1 MTHPAPHP
9 AHSAPADA
17 VRAATSASAPT
28 AEQLLRLLGIHA
40 RLGDARSAVIMRIAA
55 PGRVDA
61 VALWHA
67 HPLAAS
73 DDDAWLADAAELAAG
88 ATHAS
93 VHPGAG
99 APLAVVPL
107 GIIGEP
113 AAAAVFR
120 LAPASDAELAQH
132 LDRLCLGAVVLWAH
146 RAASARVA
154 VPALPAER
162 LARAIELAAVVNRG
176 SRLREVGAA
185 LVHELAGALRAERVL
200 LGIVRPGARGWIR
213 LEHISGI
220 DRVKRSMGVVAPVEA
235 AMEECAEQDQEIVVP
250 EDAGATVISRAH
262 HALSSHLQNAAVASL
277 PIRTADP
284 ADPVAGVL
292 TVQHAPGAAIS
303 LDEIAFVRLVL
314 ELVAPHIADT
324 RARSGPLTARL
335 DRAARRAFGRII
347 GPEHALAKIAAI
359 ILMLALLASVLV
371 QRTEWIAAPVTILPH
386 EARILAAPVEA
397 TLLSIAVEPGER
409 VIAGAT
415 VLGRLDDSAV
425 RLELAEVE
433 ARARALE
440 QAEVA
445 ARGRGETADAS
456 IAAAQREEV
465 EARIDLLRDRI
476 ERLTII
482 APIDGVVIRAPER
495 RTIGGLVRPGDA
507 LFEVADTLTLRF
519 EAGVPV
525 RWIGEV
531 DNGTR
536 GRLTLTGAPGDILE
550 VAVAR
555 VEPVVRTTESGAPGD
570 RFLATGTFRTPSP
583 EVTVGMRGVIRLD
596 VGRAPVLEIWTRSIA
611 DAVRAWGWW

>member
-1 MTHPAPHP
+1 MTHAAPHHPQPPP
-9 AHSAPADA
+9 AEA

-28 AEQLLRLLGIHA
+28 AEQLLSLLGIHA
-40 RLGDARSAVIMRIAA
+40 RLGEARSAAIMRLAA

-67 HPLAAS
+67 HPHAGA
-73 DDDAWLADAAELAAG
+73 DDDAWLADAAELAAA
-88 ATHAS
+88 ATHPS
-93 VHPGAG
+93 IHPGAG
-99 APLAVVPL
+99 APIAVVPL

-120 LAPASDAELAQH
+120 LASAPDAELALR

-146 RAASARVA
+146 RAASARIA

-162 LARAIELAAVVNRG
+162 LARAIELAAIVNRG
-176 SRLREVGAA
+176 PRLREVGAS
-185 LVHELAGALRAERVL
+185 LVHELAGAIRAERVL

-213 LEHISGI
+213 LEHISGV
-220 DRVKRSMGVVAPVEA
+220 DRVKRSMALVAPAEA
-235 AMEECAEQDQEIVVP
+235 AMEECAEQDQEVLVP
-250 EDAGATVISRAH
+250 EEPSATVISRAH
-262 HALSSHLQNAAVASL
+262 HALASHFQGAAVASV

-314 ELVAPHIADT
+314 ELVAPHVADT
-324 RARSGPLTARL
+324 RARSGPIAARL
-335 DRAARRAFGRII
+335 ERAARRAFGRFI

-359 ILMLALLASVLV
+359 VLMLALLASMLIH
-371 QRTEWIAAPVTILPH
+371 RTEWIPAPVTLVPNQ
-386 EARILAAPVEA
+386 ARILAAPADAALQSIDVAVGDRVEA
-397 TLLSIAVEPGER
+397 GE
-409 VIAGAT
+409 T

-425 RLELAEVE
+425 RLELAEAE

-440 QAEVA
+440 QAEAA
-445 ARGRGETADAS
+445 ARGRGETAEAR

-482 APIDGVVIRAPER
+482 APMDGVVVRAPER
-495 RTIGGLVRPGDA
+495 RTIGAMVRPGDA
-507 LFEVADTLTLRF
+507 LFEVADTLILRF

-536 GRLTLTGAPGDILE
+536 GRLTLTGAPGDTLE
-550 VAVAR
+550 VAVVR

-570 RFLATGTFRTPSP
+570 RFLATGMFRAPSAD
-583 EVTVGMRGVIRLD
+583 VTIGMRGVIRLD